1 MYNIFKNDIKMSI
14 ITKKK
19 LTIWHGKAHLKP
31 CKIYEKSIK
40 KSFLN
45 TQNVVMIKLGNG
57 SVFIFKQT

>member
-1 MYNIFKNDIKMSI
+1 MSI
-14 ITKKK
+14 ITKKN
-19 LTIWHGKAHLKP
+19 LTNWHGKAHLKP